1 MLGTLA
7 LYLFLAVIIIFH
19 TTVETYLMPLLK
31 ETDAQAVFHYPEDIF
46 YQKRIR
52 RSLLALL
59 TLVIWPFLNFDW
71 RFLSLIIG
79 LSFYLYKQ
87 PYWKQKHQKKQQIRQ
102 LQFQFPIW
110 LRQLQILIQTNTIHQ
125 ALIASTQTAPSL
137 IRDDLHHL
145 IEATS
150 RDAISIQPYL
160 SFLNEYH
167 LAEVER
173 AMKLLYRYQSV
184 GKADAYQQ
192 LQRMIETTAKWIR
205 AERKERFD
213 TRLMFYQWWGMLPLL
228 GVTVM
233 FMAVMFQIILNLF
246 GKGVIG

>member
-1 MLGTLA
+1 M
-7 LYLFLAVIIIFH
+7 
-19 TTVETYLMPLLK
+19 
-31 ETDAQAVFHYPEDIF
+31 
-46 YQKRIR
+46 
-52 RSLLALL
+52 
-59 TLVIWPFLNFDW
+59 
-71 RFLSLIIG
+71 
-79 LSFYLYKQ
+79 
-87 PYWKQKHQKKQQIRQ
+87 RQ

-110 LRQLQILIQTNTIHQ
+110 LRQLQILIQTNTVHQ

-137 IRDDLHHL
+137 IHDDLSHL

-150 RDAISIQPYL
+150 NDAISIQPYL
-160 SFLNEYH
+160 SFLNQYH

-213 TRLMFYQWWGMLPLL
+213 TKLLFYQWWGMLPLL

-233 FMAVMFQIILNLF
+233 FMAVMFQIILDLF
-246 GKGVIG
+246 GKGVMG

>member
-1 MLGTLA
+1 MLGILI
-7 LYLFLAVIIIFH
+7 LYLFLAVITIFH
-19 TTVETYLMPLLK
+19 TTIENYLLPLLK
-31 ETDAQAVFHYPEDIF
+31 EADAESIFHYAADSF

-52 RSLLALL
+52 RSLYVFI
-59 TLVIWPFLNFDW
+59 TLVIWPFMKYDW
-71 RFLSLIIG
+71 RFLILVFS
-79 LSFYLYKQ
+79 LSFYLYKH
-87 PYWKQKHQKKQQIRQ
+87 PYWNQKHQKKQQVRQ

-110 LRQLQILIQTNTIHQ
+110 LRQLQILIQTNTVHQ

-137 IRDDLHHL
+137 IRDDLSQL

-150 RDAISIQPYL
+150 NDAISIQPYL
-160 SFLNEYH
+160 SFLNQYH

-213 TRLMFYQWWGMLPLL
+213 TKLLFYQWWGMLPLL

-233 FMAVMFQIILNLF
+233 FMAVMFQIILDLF
-246 GKGVIG
+246 GKGVMG